1 MEKREEGHINRMEER
16 KDLSYESISELCI
29 FPLREMIIFPGTLLP
44 MSISGEKVISLINHA
59 INNHQRLLGVF
70 LIKDVKKA
78 EVDPDD
84 LYHIGVAAII
94 HRMMKLPDGTA
105 RLILQG
111 LYRIR
116 IMEFIST
123 KPFFIAKVESTPEKV
138 ELTKTTEALLRN
150 TLNLAQKFISLTP
163 YIPDEIHEI
172 LLNIDDP
179 LRTVYM
185 LTSLIRVK
193 IDEKQEILEIDT
205 LEEKLKKLNIHL
217 TREIDLLELGNRIQS
232 EAQKEMEKINREFFL
247 RQQLKAIKQ
256 ELGEIDDREAE
267 VQQLLERL
275 SSMDLPEG
283 VRVEAEREI
292 RRLERIA
299 PALPEYTVIRN
310 YIDWILDL
318 PWNIKTEDNLDLERA
333 KMILDEDHH
342 DLEEVKERILEFL
355 AVRKLR
361 PESKAPILCFVGPP
375 GVGKTSLGKSI
386 ARALGRKF
394 VRISLGGIRDEAEIR
409 GHRRTYVGA
418 LPGKIIQSLKVAS
431 TKNPVFMMDEID
443 KIGSDFRGDPSSAL
457 LEVLD
462 PEQNNAF
469 MDHYLGLP
477 FDLSEVLFIT
487 TANTAQTIQRPLLD
501 RMEIIRIPGYTEYEK
516 LGIAKS
522 HIIPR
527 QLKEHALLPDD
538 IIVEDDAILK
548 IILSYTREAG
558 VREMERQIARI
569 FRKVVFEK
577 AAGRL
582 NKPLIIKPQNLAEF
596 LGPERIYSEIEF
608 RTSKPGVATGLV
620 WTEWGGDVIFV
631 EAAKMPG
638 KKGFFLTGHLG
649 EVMQE
654 SAKAALS
661 YIRSK
666 AKGLGIEEDFFEKYD
681 IHLHVPAGA
690 IPKDGPSAGIT
701 MATAIVSLL
710 KEKPVKKDIAMSGE
724 ITLSGLVLPV
734 GGIKEKILAAK
745 RFGIKRVI
753 LPKRNAGEIE
763 EIMKSGRL
771 DDMEIIMVDT
781 IDEVLKTA
789 LDLEG

>member
-1 MEKREEGHINRMEER
+1 MEKREDGHIDRMEER
-16 KDLSYESISELCI
+16 KDLSYESVSELCI

-44 MSISGEKVISLINHA
+44 ISISGERIISLINHA

-84 LYHIGVAAII
+84 LYHMGVAAII

-116 IMEFIST
+116 IVEFLST
-123 KPFFIAKVESTPEKV
+123 NPFFIAKVESAPEKV

-185 LTSLIRVK
+185 LTSLIRVR
-193 IDEKQEILEIDT
+193 IDEKQEILEVDS
-205 LEEKLKKLNIHL
+205 LEEKLKKLNMHL

-275 SSMDLPEG
+275 SSMDLPEE

-299 PALPEYTVIRN
+299 PASPEYTVIRN
-310 YIDWILDL
+310 YIDWVLDL
-318 PWNIKTEDNLDLERA
+318 PWNVKTEDNLDLERA

-355 AVRKLR
+355 AIRKLR

-386 ARALGRKF
+386 ARALRRKF

-418 LPGKIIQSLKVAS
+418 LPGKIIQSLKVAG

-477 FDLSEVLFIT
+477 FDLSEILFIT
-487 TANTAQTIQRPLLD
+487 TANTAQTIQKPLLD
-501 RMEIIRIPGYTEYEK
+501 RMEIIRIPGYTEDEK

-522 HIIPR
+522 HLIPR
-527 QLKEHALLPDD
+527 QLKEHALSPDE

-569 FRKVVFEK
+569 FRKAAFEK

-596 LGPERIYSEIEF
+596 LGPERIYPEIEF
-608 RTSKPGVATGLV
+608 RTSKPGVATGLA

-638 KKGFFLTGHLG
+638 KRGFFLTGHLG

-666 AKGLGIEEDFFEKYD
+666 AKELGIEEDFFEKYD
-681 IHLHVPAGA
+681 IHLHVPSGA

-734 GGIKEKILAAK
+734 GGIKEKVLAAK
-745 RFGIKRVI
+745 RSGIKRVI
-753 LPKRNAGEIE
+753 LPKRNTGEIE
-763 EIMKSGRL
+763 EIMRSGRL
-771 DDMEIIMVDT
+771 DDMEIILVDT
-781 IDEVLKTA
+781 IDEVLKAA